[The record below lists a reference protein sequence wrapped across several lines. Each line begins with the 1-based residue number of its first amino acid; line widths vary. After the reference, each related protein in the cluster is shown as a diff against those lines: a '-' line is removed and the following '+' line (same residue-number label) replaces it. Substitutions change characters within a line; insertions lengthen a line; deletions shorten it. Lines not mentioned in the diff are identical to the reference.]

1 MSIQDPHAT
10 LLNSD
15 EFKRITAKKH
25 RVSVILFCI
34 TMAMFLAIPLLSHFA
49 PEFQKRSLVGSMNIG
64 LGFILFQYAAGS
76 VIAIIYTLKF
86 RKLDRQLEAVVRHH
100 IGSK

>member
-1 MSIQDPHAT
+1 KLIIINYSSLFFCITPPGDSLMSIQDPHVS

-25 RVSVILFCI
+25 RISVILFCI
-34 TMAMFLAIPLLSHFA
+34 TMAMFFAIPLLSHFA

-76 VIAIIYTLKF
+76 VIAII
-86 RKLDRQLEAVVRHH
+86 
-100 IGSK
+100 